1 MAARFFLLPEEAY
14 TQELRLAGDEL
25 AQAETALSQR
35 MDAAQTALA
44 AASAENAE
52 LTAECNALQTRN
64 AEMTDAYTALQL
76 EYDALIGLPE
86 TILQLREEYGNQV
99 RLLEEMVMDGRS
111 DLRIC
116 YLTFDDGPNNLTGDM
131 LDKLEKWNV
140 YATFFTIGT
149 NSATGQAENLRREMM
164 GGHTVGNH
172 TYSHDIF
179 GNLYSGLEE
188 FSTQVLLQDQKVYE
202 ATGFHTQ
209 LFRFPSGSVYCGFFD
224 EAEAWLEENGFYW
237 IDWNASAWDSGFHSF
252 DVGGSAISDNVWST
266 TKNLDIAVVLCHDFN
281 YSTYLGLDIM
291 IPELQ
296 EAGFIFLPL
305 FPQSHMLDE
314 PLPVI

>member
-1 MAARFFLLPEEAY
+1 MAAAKGENETL
-14 TQELRLAGDEL
+14 T
-25 AQAETALSQR
+25 AQHT
-35 MDAAQTALA
+35 
-44 AASAENAE
+44 E
-52 LTAECNALQTRN
+52 LTALNTEKTA
-64 AEMTDAYTALQL
+64 AYTTLQQD
-76 EYDALIGLPE
+76 YDALASLPD
-86 TILQLREEYGNQV
+86 TILQVREEYGNYV
-99 RLLEEMVMDGRS
+99 RQLEEMVMDGSS

-116 YLTFDDGPNNLTGDM
+116 YLTFDDGPNSLTGDV
-131 LDKLEKWNV
+131 LDKLDEWDV

-149 NSATGQAENLRREMM
+149 NSAPGQAENLRREMM

-179 GNLYSGLEE
+179 GYLYTSLEE
-188 FSTQVLLQDQKVYE
+188 FSTQVLLQDQKVYD

-209 LFRFPSGSVYCGFFD
+209 LFRFPSGSVYCGFFE

-252 DVGGSAISDNVWST
+252 EVGGRKISDNVWST
-266 TKNLDIAVVLCHDFN
+266 TQDLDIAVVLCHDFN

-291 IPELQ
+291 IPELR
-296 EAGFIFLPL
+296 EEGFIFLPL